1 VSSPDRS
8 RSAATALERALGNPL
23 DDHRAGSFANA
34 VAADR
39 EDRFPEQLYRLMF
52 EWGFAEHLVPAELGG
67 KLASVEGC
75 FALSRVLSRRDLTAA
90 ISIGASTLASIP
102 VWLRGTAAQKEQVAR
117 ILRRGDSLAF
127 ALSERDHGADVA
139 ATEVTARR
147 TGAGD
152 WRIDGT
158 KWPINNAG
166 NAAGMAVTA
175 RTGTGMRGLTLFF
188 LESEATESERWA
200 RLPKIRTH
208 GVRGSR
214 LGGIQLTDLPVSA
227 DAVVGNR
234 GEGLE
239 IILKTLQISRVLVA
253 SLALG
258 ALDTCLSATLSFA
271 RARRLYRA
279 PIVDLQ
285 PVVRRLTDAYA
296 DLLIGE
302 TVALM
307 ACRAAH
313 VCPGQLPLMSACVK
327 YLVPQTANDSI
338 ESLSVVLGARSYLAE
353 DHWHGIFDKM
363 RRDCSVTSLFDGSS
377 PVNLSS
383 IASQLPALVRARR
396 AGAVTEPAPSLFA
409 RDTPDLP
416 WIEEAQLDLA
426 TDVDAVH
433 GGVAAARRAIQ
444 RGDAL
449 TAHRTA
455 LLAVLQDLESE
466 ADRLDAEVDHHLA
479 DTDWRRSGAAYD
491 LAARYS
497 HLHAAGACA
506 WKWLS
511 WRNDSQDEFMW
522 SGAWLLLC
530 LRRLATRIG
539 AEPAPLDAVEEAA
552 LGRLHDTFD
561 PQRMFSDVDLDQPL
575 ATTQR
580 EVM

>member
-1 VSSPDRS
+1 MPDRS
-8 RSAATALERALGNPL
+8 WSAAAELEQALGNPL
-23 DDHRAGSFANA
+23 DDHRAGSFLTA
-34 VAADR
+34 VTADR
-39 EDRFPEQLYRLMF
+39 QDQFPERLCRFVF
-52 EWGFAEHLVPAELGG
+52 EWGLAEHLLPAELGG
-67 KLASVEGC
+67 RLTSIEGC

-117 ILRRGDSLAF
+117 ILRGGDSLAF
-127 ALSERDHGADVA
+127 ALSEREHGADVA
-139 ATEVTARR
+139 ATEVTAQA

-166 NAAGMAVTA
+166 NAAGLTITA
-175 RTGTGMRGLTLFF
+175 RTGGGMRGLTLFF
-188 LESEATESERWA
+188 LESVGADPERWTP
-200 RLPKIRTH
+200 LPKIRTH

-214 LGGIQLTDLPVSA
+214 FGGVQLTDLLTSA
-227 DAVVGNR
+227 DAVIGHR

-239 IILKTLQISRVLVA
+239 IILRTLQISRVLVA

-258 ALDTCLSATLSFA
+258 ALDTCLRATVSFA
-271 RARRLYRA
+271 RARRLYGE
-279 PIVDLQ
+279 PISELE

-302 TVALM
+302 TVALA

-363 RRDCSVTSLFDGSS
+363 RRDCAVTSLFDGSS
-377 PVNLSS
+377 PINLSS
-383 IASQLPALVRARR
+383 IVSQLPALVHARR
-396 AGAVTEPAPSLFA
+396 TGAVADPPPSLFA
-409 RDTPDLP
+409 RETPEIH
-416 WIEEAQLDLA
+416 WIEQAQLDLA
-426 TDVDAVH
+426 TDFDAVH
-433 GGVAAARRAIQ
+433 GGVAAARRVIQ
-444 RGDAL
+444 RDDPR
-449 TAHRTA
+449 TEHRTA
-455 LLAVLQDLESE
+455 LVALLEIFGSE
-466 ADRLDAEVDHHLA
+466 ADRLDAEIDHQLT
-479 DTDWRRSGAAYD
+479 DPDWRRSGAAYD

-506 WKWLS
+506 RKWLA
-511 WRNDSQDEFMW
+511 WRDSQDEFMA

-539 AEPAPLDAVEEAA
+539 VEPAPLDAVDEAA
-552 LGRLHDTFD
+552 LTRLNHTFD
-561 PQRMFSDVDLDQPL
+561 EQRPFSDVDLDQPL
-575 ATTQR
+575 LTATGK
-580 EVM
+580 